1 MMREIGLE
9 FFVFLKIAKIVLWV
23 LELLRPISC
32 IEILDFV
39 VLIKNK
45 QASIDIVYYHRLV
58 TSYRWVRFLR
68 CDWLGPRQF
77 K

>member
-1 MMREIGLE
+1 MREIGLE

-45 QASIDIVYYHRLV
+45 QASIDIVCYH
-58 TSYRWVRFLR
+58 
-68 CDWLGPRQF
+68 
-77 K
+77 